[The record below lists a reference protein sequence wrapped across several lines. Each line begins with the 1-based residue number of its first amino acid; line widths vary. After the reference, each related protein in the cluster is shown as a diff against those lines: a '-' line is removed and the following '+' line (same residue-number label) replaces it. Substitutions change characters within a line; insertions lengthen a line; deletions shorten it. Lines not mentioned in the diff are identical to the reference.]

1 MHLVTVRKAGAS
13 HVHGQPSTGARAYI
27 GDVNEIP
34 LDKASGEVAQTEFDA
49 EAEAEAKL
57 DAEAEAEA
65 ELEPE
70 AEGEL

>member
-1 MHLVTVRKAGAS
+1 MRKAGAS
-13 HVHGQPSTGARAYI
+13 HIHGQPSTGARTYI
-27 GDVNEIP
+27 GDVNEVP
-34 LDKASGEVAQTEFDA
+34 LDKASGEVAQAQFGA

-65 ELEPE
+65 TLEPE